1 MKIELKVTGMS
12 CNHCISLVN
21 KAIKKLQ
28 ADAKVTVDL
37 ASQQVQVE
45 SSLAVEDLMTALDEA
60 GFPATVND

>member
-21 KAIKKLQ
+21 KAIAKLQ

-37 ASQQVQVE
+37 ASQQVEVE
-45 SSLAVEDLMTALDEA
+45 SSLAVEDLITALDEA

>member
-45 SSLAVEDLMTALDEA
+45 SSLAAEELMTALDEA